1 MLWVDIGILAI
12 IAISAGIS
20 IFRGLIREVLSLV
33 AWIVAFWVAF
43 SFSSQVADLLETVIS
58 VPSARQ
64 AIGFIILFVGTL
76 LVGGGVNYFVIK
88 LVNSTGL
95 SGTDR
100 ALGVIFGIVRGM
112 VIVLILVLLAGLTPV
127 PGDPWWHESLF
138 IGHFQQLAMKA
149 LAYLPSNV
157 AGYFSY

>member
-1 MLWVDIGILAI
+1 MLWVDTGILAI
-12 IAISAGIS
+12 IIVSAIIS
-20 IFRGLIREVLSLV
+20 ILRGLIREVLSLV

-43 SFSSQVADLLETVIS
+43 RFSGHVADLLDTVIS

-76 LVGGGVNYFVIK
+76 LIGGGVNYLVIK

-100 ALGVIFGIVRGM
+100 ALGVIFGVMRGM

-127 PGDPWWHESLF
+127 PGDPWWHDSIF
-138 IGHFQQLAMKA
+138 IGHFQELAMKV
-149 LAYLPSNV
+149 LGYLPAEVSK
-157 AGYFSY
+157 YFSY